1 MALLGKKVILTKK
14 VTNLKKKMEIRQME
28 FKIPETIFTRRVRPS
43 Y

>member
-14 VTNLKKKMEIRQME
+14 ITNLKKMEINQME

-43 Y
+43 C